1 MGTAERR
8 IEIMR
13 LLCRKRH
20 ATMPELAETF
30 GVSIRT
36 IQRDILEIEL
46 MGVPLEVKT
55 GRYDGGV
62 YIAGDYAMDRMYM
75 RADELSLLHKIKSI
89 GTQGGQLALDTEEK
103 AVLDALIRK
112 YTKPS
117 V

>member
-1 MGTAERR
+1 
-8 IEIMR
+8 
-13 LLCRKRH
+13 
-20 ATMPELAETF
+20 MPELAEAF

-62 YIAGDYAMDRMYM
+62 YIVGDYAMDRMYM
-75 RADELSLLHKIKSI
+75 RADELSLLQKIKSI
-89 GTQGGQLALDTEEK
+89 GAQGGPLALDTEEK

>member
-1 MGTAERR
+1 
-8 IEIMR
+8 
-13 LLCRKRH
+13 
-20 ATMPELAETF
+20 MPELAEAF

-46 MGVPLEVKT
+46 TGVPLEVKT

-62 YIAGDYAMDRMYM
+62 YIVGDYAMDRMYM
-75 RADELSLLHKIKSI
+75 RADELSLLQKIKSI
-89 GTQGGQLALDTEEK
+89 GTQGGPLALDTEEK

>member
-1 MGTAERR
+1 MPKAAE
-8 IEIMR
+8 
-13 LLCRKRH
+13 
-20 ATMPELAETF
+20 AF

-62 YIAGDYAMDRMYM
+62 YIVGDYAMDRMYM
-75 RADELSLLHKIKSI
+75 RADELSLLQKIKSI
-89 GTQGGQLALDTEEK
+89 GTQGGPLALDTEEK

>member
-1 MGTAERR
+1 
-8 IEIMR
+8 
-13 LLCRKRH
+13 
-20 ATMPELAETF
+20 MPELAEAF

-89 GTQGGQLALDTEEK
+89 GTQGDQLALDTEEK

>member
-1 MGTAERR
+1 
-8 IEIMR
+8 
-13 LLCRKRH
+13 
-20 ATMPELAETF
+20 MPELAEAF

-62 YIAGDYAMDRMYM
+62 YIVGDYAMDRMYM

-117 V
+117 I